1 MNLKNKIKTA
11 IYFGLNVF
19 FGSLPTGKAAI
30 LMYHSIDHN
39 KVFFTVTPE
48 NFRKQMDLLYKE
60 KYSII
65 SLGELAGLIIDK
77 RAIPLKTVVL
87 TFDDGY
93 QDNYFN
99 AFPILKKYNFPA
111 TIFLATGFIGKN
123 RISSSGATLKIL
135 NWDQIIEMHNSGLV
149 DFEPHTVSHL
159 KLHRLS
165 LEEAKKEILNSKR
178 TIEEK
183 LNKKCKFFAYP
194 YGKYNLE
201 IIEILKKNGFEL
213 GLTIKEGLVLAT
225 DNYFSLKRN
234 FIGSQTNFI
243 QFKGKLNISIDILR
257 KIFKDE

>member
-194 YGKYNLE
+194 YGKYNL
-201 IIEILKKNGFEL
+201 
-213 GLTIKEGLVLAT
+213 
-225 DNYFSLKRN
+225 
-234 FIGSQTNFI
+234 
-243 QFKGKLNISIDILR
+243 
-257 KIFKDE
+257 

>member
-1 MNLKNKIKTA
+1 VNLKNKIKTA

-194 YGKYNLE
+194 YGKYNL
-201 IIEILKKNGFEL
+201 
-213 GLTIKEGLVLAT
+213 
-225 DNYFSLKRN
+225 
-234 FIGSQTNFI
+234 
-243 QFKGKLNISIDILR
+243 
-257 KIFKDE
+257 